1 MRPKR
6 DSPGYRTFVQA
17 LADAA
22 DLVEVR
28 VGSAGFLEHRVDEQ
42 GALHVT
48 YRKAGDVISLPRVGA
63 VRVADAGMGEVV
75 DPSR

>member
-1 MRPKR
+1 VRPKR
-6 DSPGYRTFVQA
+6 DSPGYRKFVQA

-42 GALHVT
+42 GVLHVT

-63 VRVADAGMGEVV
+63 TRLADAGMGEIVN
-75 DPSR
+75 P